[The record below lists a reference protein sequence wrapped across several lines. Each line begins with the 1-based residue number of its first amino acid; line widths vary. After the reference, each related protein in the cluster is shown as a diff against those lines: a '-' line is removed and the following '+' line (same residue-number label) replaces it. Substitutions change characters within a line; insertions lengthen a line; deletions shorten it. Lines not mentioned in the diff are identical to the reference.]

1 MIDWERR
8 SGPREDMARPCKIF
22 IRKIGRYLPGMTWN
36 LSTGGVL
43 IQTQRLPVQPGDR
56 LCVGVSLKRRQA
68 VLPAGEMLEGEIVRI
83 FSTTADRMALAVR
96 FLSAVAAENR
106 AAA

>member
-8 SGPREDMARPCKIF
+8 AEPRQDVARPCKIF

-43 IQTQRLPVQPGDR
+43 IQTQRLPLQPGDR
-56 LCVGVSLKRRQA
+56 LCVGVALKRRQA
-68 VLPAGEMLEGEIVRI
+68 VLPAGEMLEGEVVRT
-83 FSTTADRMALAVR
+83 FSTTADRMALAIR
-96 FLSAVAAENR
+96 FLSEVVAESR